1 MRAIDRVQRVVFIR
15 TDRLGE
21 TLLNLPAMA
30 AVKAALPEAAL
41 TVLVHPHLKPLIETI
56 PWIDRVIDYAR
67 PSAQAWWVGAL
78 RLGRLLRPQRFDVAV
93 VSNPMKE
100 LHVAVWIAGIPTRVG
115 YDRKWGEFLTHRLP
129 DRKALGERHE
139 VEYNLDLIGQLGL
152 AASLPPWPLPQF
164 DREWIEIQQLLE
176 PHGQRLDKPFIAVH
190 PWTSNPAKQWSEERF
205 RSLIERCATRGER
218 GMVII
223 GGPEEAGATPLVR
236 SPDRPIIDLV
246 GRLTL
251 RQLAAVL
258 QQAQLLI
265 SNDSGPVHL
274 AAAVNT
280 KTVVLFGTS
289 NAATSP
295 RRWGPWG
302 QGHVVIWKPSMEA
315 ITVEE
320 VFDAVQRQL
329 ATP

>member
-1 MRAIDRVQRVVFIR
+1 MGTSEQGQRVVFVR

-30 AVKAALPEAAL
+30 AVKAALPNASL
-41 TVLVHPHLKPLIETI
+41 TVLVHPQLHALLEIV
-56 PWIDRVIDYAR
+56 PWIDHVLTYLRPLNRPWWAGAR
-67 PSAQAWWVGAL
+67 
-78 RLGRLLRPQRFDVAV
+78 RLGRQLRSQRFDIAI

-100 LHVAVWIAGIPTRVG
+100 LHVAAWLAGIPQRVG
-115 YDRKWGEFLTHRLP
+115 YDRKWGRLLTHRLP

-139 VEYNLDLIGQLGL
+139 VEYNLDLVGQLGL
-152 AASLPPWPLPQF
+152 AVSVPPWQLPPL
-164 DREWIEIQQLLE
+164 DREWGEVQQLLQQQG
-176 PHGQRLDKPFIAVH
+176 HRLATPFIAIH
-190 PWTSNPAKQWSEERF
+190 PWTSNPAKRWSVERF
-205 RSLIERCATRGER
+205 QSLIERCATEAGREV
-218 GMVII
+218 VII
-223 GGPEEAGATPLVR
+223 GGPEEAGVPLSVR
-236 SPDRPIIDLV
+236 SSDRAIVNLV

-258 QQAQLLI
+258 QRAQLLI

-280 KTVVLFGTS
+280 RTVVLFGTS
-289 NAATSP
+289 NAATGP

-302 QGHVVIWKPSMEA
+302 QGHVVIWRPSMDA

-320 VFDAVQRQL
+320 VFHAIQRQL
-329 ATP
+329 AV